1 MFSVSRKWLTAL
13 ALACGALSA
22 SAQTYPTKP
31 VRLIVPVEPGS
42 ATDVVARLVAQRLS
56 TVWGQQVVVDNRPS
70 VNGVIGAEMA
80 ARAQADGYTLLAG
93 NSGTHVMNVG
103 LYKKLSYDPV
113 ADFAPVAQLV
123 TTPLVLVG
131 SPKMPPRTVK
141 EVIAYAKTNSINWGI
156 AGATGQ
162 LSSLMFNAMAGVDIV
177 SIPYKGSAGAEASL
191 LAGDTQLFFASISN
205 AMPYATGNRLTML
218 AVTSLKRSPL
228 LPDVPT
234 LDESGL
240 KDYEMD
246 YWVGLFAPAATPK
259 PLVDR
264 IHADVVRAMGSPE
277 VKERLT
283 QMGYTDPGRS
293 RGEFDQYVRTSV
305 TKYGKLMRDLGV
317 KAQ

>member
-1 MFSVSRKWLTAL
+1 MFDVSRNWLAGM
-13 ALACGALSA
+13 ALACSALGAF
-22 SAQTYPTKP
+22 AQPFPSKP
-31 VRLIVPVEPGS
+31 VRLIVPVEAGS

-56 TVWGQQVVVDNRPS
+56 TVWGQQVIVDNRPS
-70 VNGVIGAEMA
+70 VNGVIGVEMG
-80 ARAQADGYTLLAG
+80 ARAPADGYTLLAG

-131 SPKMPPRTVK
+131 SPKMPARTVK
-141 EVIAYAKTNSINWGI
+141 EVISYSKTNSINFGI

-177 SIPYKGSAGAEASL
+177 SIPYKGSAGAENSL

-205 AMPYATGNRLTML
+205 AMPYASGNRLTML

-259 PLVDR
+259 PLLDQ
-264 IHADVVRAMGSPE
+264 IHADVARAMGNPE
-277 VKERLT
+277 IKDRIA
-283 QMGYTDPGRS
+283 QMGYSEPGRS

>member
-1 MFSVSRKWLTAL
+1 MFDVSRNWLAGM
-13 ALACGALSA
+13 ALACSALGAF
-22 SAQTYPTKP
+22 AQPFPSKP
-31 VRLIVPVEPGS
+31 VRLIVPVEAGS

-56 TVWGQQVVVDNRPS
+56 TVWGQQVIVDNRPS
-70 VNGVIGAEMA
+70 VNGVIGVEMG
-80 ARAQADGYTLLAG
+80 ARASADGYTLLAG

-131 SPKMPPRTVK
+131 SPKMPARTVK
-141 EVIAYAKTNSINWGI
+141 EVISYSKTNSINFGI

-177 SIPYKGSAGAEASL
+177 SIPYKGSAGAENSL

-205 AMPYATGNRLTML
+205 AMPYASGNRLTML

-259 PLVDR
+259 PLLDQ
-264 IHADVVRAMGSPE
+264 IHADVARAMGNPE
-277 VKERLT
+277 IKDRIA
-283 QMGYTDPGRS
+283 QMGYSEPGRS

>member
-1 MFSVSRKWLTAL
+1 MFCVSRKWLTAL

-162 LSSLMFNAMAGVDIV
+162 LSSLMFNALAGVDIV

>member
-1 MFSVSRKWLTAL
+1 MFCVSRKWLTAL
-13 ALACGALSA
+13 ALACGALGA

-31 VRLIVPVEPGS
+31 VRLIVPVEAGS

-56 TVWGQQVVVDNRPS
+56 IVWSQQVVVDNRPS
-70 VNGVIGAEMA
+70 VNGVVGVELA
-80 ARAQADGYTLLAG
+80 AHVPADGYTLLAG

-141 EVIAYAKTNSINWGI
+141 EVIAYAKTNSINFGI

-162 LSSLMFNAMAGVDIV
+162 LSSLMFNAMAGVNVV
-177 SIPYKGSAGAEASL
+177 SIPYKGSAGAENSL

-218 AVTSLKRSPL
+218 GVTSLKRSPL

-246 YWVGLFAPAATPK
+246 YWVGLFAPAATPR
-259 PLVDR
+259 PLLDR
-264 IHADVVRAMGSPE
+264 IHADVVRAMSSPE
-277 VKERLT
+277 VKERLA
-283 QMGYTDPGRS
+283 QMGYTEPGRS
-293 RGEFDQYVRTSV
+293 RGEFDQYVRTSA
-305 TKYGKLMRDLGV
+305 TKYGKLMRELGV

>member
-1 MFSVSRKWLTAL
+1 MFCASRKWLAAL
-13 ALACGALSA
+13 VLVFGAIGA
-22 SAQTYPTKP
+22 SAQTFPTKP
-31 VRLIVPVEPGS
+31 VRLIVPVEAGS

-56 TVWGQQVVVDNRPS
+56 TLWGQQVVVDNRPS
-70 VNGVIGAEMA
+70 VNGVVGVELA
-80 ARAQADGYTLLAG
+80 ARTPGDGYTLLAG

-131 SPKMPPRTVK
+131 SPKMPPRTVQ
-141 EVIAYAKTNSINWGI
+141 EVIAYARTSSINFGI

-177 SIPYKGSAGAEASL
+177 SIPYKGSAGAENSL

-218 AVTSLKRSPL
+218 GVTSLKRSPL

-259 PLVDR
+259 PLLDR
-264 IHADVVRAMGSPE
+264 INADVVRAMGSPE
-277 VKERLT
+277 VKERLA
-283 QMGYTDPGRS
+283 QMGYTEPGRS
-293 RGEFDQYVRTSV
+293 RAEFDKYVRTSV
-305 TKYGKLMRDLGV
+305 TKYSKLMRDLGV

>member
-1 MFSVSRKWLTAL
+1 MFCVSRKWLTAL

-162 LSSLMFNAMAGVDIV
+162 LASLMFNAMAGVDIV